1 MRYHR
6 TSKNIADNL
15 AYIGDIDKKAFV
27 KQVDLPFE
35 GCITIL
41 RAVYRQ
47 YKYHDLLV
55 NAQSSDLILQND

>member
-15 AYIGDIDKKAFV
+15 AYVGDIDKKAFV

-35 GCITIL
+35 GCIFPI
-41 RAVYRQ
+41 A
-47 YKYHDLLV
+47 
-55 NAQSSDLILQND
+55 SDASFYWHIKHNFTGSVPSI